1 MAPIMDFEFSEDQKL
16 IQEQVRGVLAKL
28 STPEHVRKILDTS
41 EAYDKSLWQQAAELG
56 WTATHIPEE
65 YGGLGWGYLELAVIA
80 EELGRSLAP
89 IPFSSSVYLAT
100 EALIMSG
107 TSEQKEQYL
116 PKLAS
121 GELIGAL
128 AMAEQQGLFD
138 ASALT
143 STVTDGKLSGF
154 KLPVADGDIADFAV
168 VVANGPGG
176 CSLYLVDLNDSGVSR
191 TPLKTIDPSRPHA
204 RLDFDCVSAQ
214 LLGEPGQGEA
224 HLTRLLDI
232 AAVLFAFEQVG
243 GSQAALDMGIEYSR
257 NRYAFGRQ
265 IASFQAIKHK
275 FADMYTSLE
284 LARSNAY
291 YGVWALSCLDSGDD
305 SPELALAA
313 ATARVSATDA
323 YYLCS
328 KENTQAHGGMG
339 FTWEFNCHLYY
350 RRAQLLSLNVG
361 AQPYWRDRLV
371 EHLLISEKVA

>member
-1 MAPIMDFEFSEDQKL
+1 MDFEFSEDQKQ

-28 STPEHVRKILDTS
+28 STPAHVRRVLDTN

-56 WTATHIPEE
+56 WTATRIPEK

-100 EALIMSG
+100 EALLLAGS
-107 TSEQKEQYL
+107 TAQKEQYL

-121 GELIGAL
+121 GELIGCL
-128 AMAEQQGLFD
+128 AMAEHQGLFD
-138 ASALT
+138 TAALT
-143 STVTDGKLSGF
+143 CTVNEGKLNGY

-168 VVANGPGG
+168 VAANGPDG
-176 CSLYLVDLNDSGVSR
+176 CSLYLLELNTEGVSR
-191 TPLKTIDPSRPHA
+191 KTLKTIDPSRSHA
-204 RLDFDCVSAQ
+204 RLDFENASVQ
-214 LLGEPGQGEA
+214 LLGEAGQGEA
-224 HLTRLLDI
+224 LLTRLRDI

-243 GSQAALDMGIEYSR
+243 GSQAALEMGVEYAK

-284 LARSNAY
+284 LARSNVY
-291 YGVWALSCLDSGDD
+291 YGAWALSCLDESEHC
-305 SPELALAA
+305 PELALAA

-350 RRAQLLSLNVG
+350 RRAQLLSLNLG
-361 AQPYWRDRLV
+361 GQPYWRDRLV
-371 EHLLISEKVA
+371 EQLISGVKVA

>member
-1 MAPIMDFEFSEDQKL
+1 MDFEFSEDQKL
-16 IQEQVRGVLAKL
+16 IQEQVRGVLGKL
-28 STPEHVRKILDTS
+28 ATADHVRRVLDS
-41 EAYDKSLWQQAAELG
+41 DQPYDQALWRQAVELG

-89 IPFSSSVYLAT
+89 IPFSSSVYMAT
-100 EALIMSG
+100 EAILLAGSS
-107 TSEQKEQYL
+107 TQKEQYL
-116 PKLAS
+116 PRLAS
-121 GELIGAL
+121 GELIGCL

-138 ASALT
+138 AANLSC
-143 STVTDGKLSGF
+143 TVTDGKLNGA
-154 KLPVADGDIADFAV
+154 KLPVADGDIANFAV
-168 VVANGPGG
+168 VIATGSDG
-176 CSLYLVDLNDSGVSR
+176 CSLYLVDLSQQGVTR
-191 TPLKTIDPSRPHA
+191 KTLKTIDPSRSHA
-204 RLDFDCVSAQ
+204 RLDFVGVNAE
-214 LLGEPGQGEA
+214 LLGEAGQGEA
-224 HLTRLLDI
+224 LLTRLRDI

-243 GSQAALDMGIEYSR
+243 GAQAALDMGIQYSKS
-257 NRYAFGRQ
+257 RYAFGRQ

-291 YGVWALSCLDSGDD
+291 YGAWALSCLDDSEY

-323 YYLCS
+323 YYLCA

-350 RRAQLLSLNVG
+350 RRAQLLSLNIG
-361 AQPYWRDRLV
+361 GQPYWRNRLV
-371 EHLLISEKVA
+371 EQLINGEVAA